1 MNGMKKSSPTSVLF
15 VFILVF
21 AYFVF
26 LSFFPI
32 DFEVNHTDT
41 ESFAHIHRK
50 SMIPPFKDID
60 ITVNNLKQA
69 IITTSKGSKG
79 KTNYRVELESFN
91 GERTPVMPYYSSSY
105 FSKRKLQDQINSSL
119 STKTPFKIIIKQSSM
134 SFSGSIFFFATIILI
149 FYVIKHGNKQKNI
162 PSAKQPQRSP
172 TPQYPRPQPPKS
184 TTEEEKYKNINDS
197 IIK

>member
-1 MNGMKKSSPTSVLF
+1 MDSMKKSSPLSVLF
-15 VFILVF
+15 VFALVA
-21 AYFVF
+21 AYFAF

-32 DFEVNHTDT
+32 DLEINHIDN

-50 SMIPPFKDID
+50 SMIPPFKDIN
-60 ITVNNLKQA
+60 ITANNLKQA

-79 KTNYRVELESFN
+79 STNYRVELESFN
-91 GERTPVMPYYSSSY
+91 GKRTPVMPYYSSVY
-105 FSKRKLQDQINSSL
+105 YSKQKLQNQINHCI

-134 SFSGSIFFFATIILI
+134 SPFGSIFFLATLIII
-149 FYVIKHGNKQKNI
+149 FTVIKNSNKQKNI
-162 PSAKQPQRSP
+162 PPTKQPQRTP
-172 TPQYPRPQPPKS
+172 TPQYPRPQSPKY

>member
-1 MNGMKKSSPTSVLF
+1 MDGMKKSSPTSVLF
-15 VFILVF
+15 VFVLVF

-32 DFEVNHTDT
+32 DLEVNHTDT

-91 GERTPVMPYYSSSY
+91 GERTSIVPYYSSGF
-105 FSKRKLQDQINSSL
+105 FSKQKIQEQINSSIY
-119 STKTPFKIIIKQSSM
+119 SKTPFKIIIKQSSI
-134 SFSGSIFFFATIILI
+134 SFSGSIFFFIILI
-149 FYVIKHGNKQKNI
+149 FIFSVIKYGNKQKNI
-162 PSAKQPQRSP
+162 PPTKQPQNKP
-172 TPQYPRPQPPKS
+172 TPQYPRSQQSKS